1 MKRLAA
7 GLAAAAV
14 ASIVCA
20 QQAPRPQVQQKIAPA
35 SPSIDEVL
43 SAQGTPAPLTGK
55 KRLEVYQRALATPK
69 ALDSGELG
77 APVRITPRNLYV
89 NATTYAWVKRG
100 TVAPNE
106 GPTGV
111 SHIFAPYGGNQPMLE
126 LHFRAAASKQY
137 ILDCTIKGS
146 EARIALGA
154 GGPVIP
160 IVEGHFVSAVPATAQ
175 ARDVVLQLIG
185 RERGFEWT
193 SCEIFPV
200 NR

>member
-1 MKRLAA
+1 MKHLAA
-7 GLAAAAV
+7 GLAMAAL
-14 ASIVCA
+14 ASTAFA
-20 QQAPRPQVQQKIAPA
+20 QQAPRPQAQQKIAPA
-35 SPSIDEVL
+35 GPSMDEVL
-43 SAQGTPAPLTGK
+43 SAQGTPAPLAGK

-69 ALDSGELG
+69 PLDAGELG

-100 TVAPNE
+100 TIAPNE

-111 SHIFAPYGGNQPMLE
+111 SHIFARYNGNQPMLE
-126 LHFRAAASKQY
+126 LHFRAAAGKQY

-146 EARIALGA
+146 GARIGLGA

-160 IVEGHFVSAVPATAQ
+160 IVEGHFVAAVPATAQ

-185 RERGFEWT
+185 QERGFEWT